1 MSRVK
6 LEKLLEYVVNG
17 DKTKAS
23 DLIHDVF
30 VEKARAIYAKKL
42 NEDYAFDEDEDD
54 IDMSDDF
61 TDGSEYDLDE
71 MDSELDTEEMSES
84 DDDDMSD
91 DSHMMPDGE
100 MMGDDEMMDTDPMS
114 DDAMAD
120 PADAIMNV
128 EDAIAELRA
137 VFDEMMGET
146 DGDETDDMSDDF
158 DDSEYDY
165 DASDDDMDSDEEFE
179 FGADEMDD
187 EDPMAESIVLAKVA
201 TPSNTSD
208 RVASTVKPIKG
219 DAQRKAPTYP
229 RSEEK
234 GSSTPTVKNMSTRK
248 PQDHATKLQ
257 TAKPAKSKDTA
268 TGKSLM

>member
-91 DSHMMPDGE
+91 DSHMMPD
-100 MMGDDEMMDTDPMS
+100 DEMMDTDTMDSDLMP

-268 TGKSLM
+268 NGKSLM